1 MVSRGIMAR
10 SQSGHGCS
18 SLVRMPAHSPDIS
31 LAPPPSP
38 PNYPPNESLAW
49 PLFSSTAHILGP
61 PRFAERILPTP
72 PSPPLFL
79 PTYFYLF
86 SCESTEPR
94 LALVPGSCC
103 SIQML
108 IQKKKKSPDMMHDRP
123 VFDPASKPDVRGPAS
138 PRWQRQRFDPK
149 TSKWCSGDLEGERG
163 FFCR

>member
-31 LAPPPSP
+31 LAPPPGP

-94 LALVPGSCC
+94 LALVLGSCC
-103 SIQML
+103 GIQML
-108 IQKKKKSPDMMHDRP
+108 IQKKKTGGRIGNLGFHRNLRDLSASTSSSQISPSHHSHKDNLHT
-123 VFDPASKPDVRGPAS
+123 K
-138 PRWQRQRFDPK
+138 
-149 TSKWCSGDLEGERG
+149 L
-163 FFCR
+163 

>member
-31 LAPPPSP
+31 LAPPPGP

-94 LALVPGSCC
+94 LTLVLGSCC
-103 SIQML
+103 GIQML
-108 IQKKKKSPDMMHDRP
+108 IQKRKGFVGVPLP
-123 VFDPASKPDVRGPAS
+123 ITAVTVGLP
-138 PRWQRQRFDPK
+138 
-149 TSKWCSGDLEGERG
+149 TTISGRRSSGVAVT
-163 FFCR
+163 